1 MKILRVLVILSVLL
15 ITLDSYAANRITHF
29 FKLYSN
35 KTTVLDFKQTSI
47 NAMSGQKIER
57 TGILTIKAKK
67 SMIFDYKNERV
78 IINDFEAVD
87 YRDSKKYTYKLTG
100 FNKVLFLLFLGK
112 EDINSLFDIKKMQSG
127 YELTPKYK
135 SNINKVY
142 TYFKDGQIEKLII
155 VDIYSNRTIYEF
167 YAADCKR
174 TQSGD

>member
-1 MKILRVLVILSVLL
+1 MKTLRALVILSALL
-15 ITLDSYAANRITHF
+15 IAFNSYAASQITHF

-35 KTTVLDFKQTSI
+35 KTTVFNFKQTSV

-57 TGILTIKAKK
+57 TGTLTIKAKK
-67 SMIFDYKNERV
+67 SMVFDYKNERV

-112 EDINSLFDIKKMQSG
+112 EDINSLFDIKKIEGG
-127 YELTPKYK
+127 YALTPKYK

-142 TYFKDGQIEKLII
+142 TYFKNGQIEKLTII
-155 VDIYSNRTIYEF
+155 DIYSNRTIYEF
-167 YAADCKR
+167 YAADRKR
-174 TQSGD
+174 TQSGN